1 MTWWNSCSG
10 LHNTDR
16 LYVSALLFDR
26 RWALPI
32 QSNVSRFLRH
42 ASKEDDFFLSSKLG
56 KLTVLERPAW
66 NTHTPR
72 VDSLFLLSIT
82 YIPSDEIDSA
92 TPELRSGWWGAI
104 STTRKRKKKK
114 KNTRSDK
121 MHGGQGSIWLPV
133 RRFGTLGRG
142 VWCLRVYFGER

>member
-114 KNTRSDK
+114 NTRSDK

-133 RRFGTLGRG
+133 RHFGTLGRG